1 MNNRKKEI
9 LSYYEL
15 RKFVDQSKSILNKDT
30 LDYLDSLLNLE
41 ISVLHEDKNDY
52 MMCKYL
58 KELEMYRELVLY
70 NIYNN
75 SMKLA
80 NDDVIISEY
89 YNQLNFNVRYKN
101 INFNIYSF
109 DYNDIIPNIYL
120 YRKNMDLDSF
130 DHNQSDFIVTYARE
144 AILEKFLSKNNL
156 KLFDFDDECD
166 SYGVDRKVKKYG
178 YANIYIK

>member
-41 ISVLHEDKNDY
+41 ISVLQEDKNDY

-80 NDDVIISEY
+80 SDDIIISEHH
-89 YNQLNFNVRYKN
+89 NQLNFNVRYN
-101 INFNIYSF
+101 NVNFNIYSF
-109 DYNDIIPNIYL
+109 NYGDLVPNIYL
-120 YRKNMDLDSF
+120 YHKNMDIDSLDY
-130 DHNQSDFIVTYARE
+130 NQTDFIVPYARE
-144 AILEKFLSKNNL
+144 AILERFLSKNNL
-156 KLFDFDDECD
+156 KLFDFDDESD
-166 SYGVDRKVKKYG
+166 SYGVDHKVKKYG
-178 YANIYIK
+178 YVNIYIK